1 MIEKSGVG
9 QKSVISKKFD
19 FVVPPPAQLSRAVK
33 VDLSTE

>member
-19 FVVPPPAQLSRAVK
+19 FVVPPAQLSRDVK
-33 VDLSTE
+33 VYLSTE